1 MPDNKHTTIRHVRL
15 VSSQEDHKKCPDH
28 QKPEFAFIGR
38 SNVGKSSLINAI
50 LQRKQ
55 LARVSKKPGKTQL
68 IHHYLVNDQF
78 YLVDLPGYGWAQV
91 SHATKQKWT
100 SMLQN
105 YLRYRKQ
112 LSRVFILIDV
122 HIPPQSIDL
131 SCIGWLVENHIPL
144 AIIFTKADKINK
156 TQMHKNCNI
165 YHDILHQDYHIFPP
179 IFCTSVQKRWG
190 VHAILD
196 YIQVHHITGH
206 HPSNENK
213 KPNPAPL

>member
-15 VSSQEDHKKCPDH
+15 VSSQKDHKKCPDH

-91 SHATKQKWT
+91 SHVIKQKWVG
-100 SMLQN
+100 MLQN
-105 YLRYRKQ
+105 YLCYRKQ
-112 LSRVFILIDV
+112 LSRVFILIDI
-122 HIPPQSIDL
+122 HIPPQPIDL
-131 SCIGWLVENHIPL
+131 SCISWLVENNIPL

-156 TQMHKNCNI
+156 TQMQKNCNI
-165 YHDILHQDYHIFPP
+165 YHNILHQDYRISPP
-179 IFCTSVQKRWG
+179 IFCTSVQKRLG
-190 VHAILD
+190 IHAILD
-196 YIQVHHITGH
+196 YIKTQYTAGP

-213 KPNPAPL
+213 NPNPSPL